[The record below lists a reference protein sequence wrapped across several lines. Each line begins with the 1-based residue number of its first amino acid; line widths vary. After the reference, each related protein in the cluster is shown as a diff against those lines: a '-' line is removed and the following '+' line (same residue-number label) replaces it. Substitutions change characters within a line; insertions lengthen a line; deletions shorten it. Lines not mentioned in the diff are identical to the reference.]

1 MPFPNGA
8 SPFFYVYG
16 QSARPTIVLPSKK
29 KCFRVQPLRHVRIL
43 HAQLNI
49 EQWRRAGEPRRNG
62 FLPGSSSKT
71 RRRADAE

>member
-1 MPFPNGA
+1 M
-8 SPFFYVYG
+8 
-16 QSARPTIVLPSKK
+16 VLPSKK

-43 HAQLNI
+43 DAQLNI
-49 EQWRRAGEPRRNG
+49 EQWRRAGEPRRSG